1 MAKKKVDD
9 TSDVLAAAIKKIE
22 AEHGV
27 GMILKND
34 DTPTNVKSISTGC
47 YGLDDVFG
55 CGGVPQGRIIEMYGA
70 ESSGK
75 TTMALFI
82 AGQLQKEGKKILLV
96 DVEQAYDRAWAG
108 KLGVDTDK
116 LIATQPSTVEET
128 MDILRAFIATK
139 EIDLIIVDSVEAMIP
154 KKELEE
160 GALEKDSIGVKAR
173 LLNKYLRVITSEAA
187 KTKTVIIFI
196 NQVRANVGVMY
207 GPKDITPGGK
217 ALKYYASVRL
227 AVSKGEP
234 IKQGTMQIGNTVK
247 VVAKKNKVGFPFRE
261 VELDLYYQSGI
272 DLAKDTIDTGLK
284 YGIITKAGN
293 TYNYE
298 NTKLGVGQNQ
308 ARDFFR
314 ENPEVYA
321 VVRKTIAE
329 KVKEGGIVQ
338 QSVSTEE
345 VGDTEEGED

>member
-1 MAKKKVDD
+1 MAKKIKVTDEG
-9 TSDVLAAAIKKIE
+9 SDVLRDAIKDIE
-22 AEHGV
+22 ARYGE
-27 GMILKND
+27 GMVLKDD
-34 DTPTNVKSISTGC
+34 DTPSNVKSISTGC

-96 DVEQAYDRAWAG
+96 DVEQAYDRAWAE

-207 GPKDITPGGK
+207 GPKDVTPGGK

-227 AVSKGEP
+227 AVSKGEA
-234 IKQGTMQIGNTVK
+234 IKDGTQQIGNAVR

-261 VELDLYYQSGI
+261 VELDLYYHSGI
-272 DLAKDTIDTGLK
+272 DLAKDTMDTGLK
-284 YGIITKAGN
+284 YGIIIKEGN
-293 TYNYE
+293 TYIYE
-298 NTKLGVGQNQ
+298 NTKLGVGKDKT
-308 ARDFFR
+308 RDFFR
-314 ENPEVYA
+314 ENKEIYEA
-321 VVRKTIAE
+321 VRQQIAQ
-329 KVKEGGIVQ
+329 KIQNTNGVQ
-338 QSVSTEE
+338 QSPSPET
-345 VGDTEEGED
+345 TGEDK